1 MAKLTVQDSALAHA
15 SSSTKLGHN
24 FFDRPTL
31 TVAQD
36 LLGTILVRKTKNNLL
51 SGMIVETEA
60 YLGEDDPA
68 SHAYGGMTPRN
79 KLMYGPAGF
88 AYIYFI
94 YGNHYCLN
102 FVTEPEGF
110 PAAVLIRALQ
120 PSTGLEQMFVD
131 RKGVKSEIQL
141 CNGPGKLCQAF
152 QIDRKLNGISLASDR
167 LFLLPGNA
175 PVQIGNS
182 GRIGISQ
189 GQDRKWRYYIKNNP
203 YVSNIKG
210 ASR

>member
-1 MAKLTVQDSALAHA
+1 MTKLTLPDSALVQPSP
-15 SSSTKLGHN
+15 SSKLGLN

-36 LLGTILVRKTKNNLL
+36 LLGAILVRKINSSLL
-51 SGMIVETEA
+51 TGMIVETEA
-60 YLGEDDPA
+60 YMGEDDPA

-79 KLMYGPAGF
+79 RLMYGPPGI

-102 FVTEPEGF
+102 FVTESESF

-120 PSTGLEQMFVD
+120 PLAGLERMFEN
-131 RKGVKSEIQL
+131 RGSVKNQAQL
-141 CNGPGKLCQAF
+141 CNGPGKLCQAL
-152 QIDRKLNGISLASDR
+152 QIDQKLNGISLASSR
-167 LFLLPGNA
+167 LYLLDGNSSV
-175 PVQIGNS
+175 PIGNS

-189 GQDRKWRYYIKNNP
+189 GQDRKWRYYIKNNA
-203 YVSNIKG
+203 YVSNLKG